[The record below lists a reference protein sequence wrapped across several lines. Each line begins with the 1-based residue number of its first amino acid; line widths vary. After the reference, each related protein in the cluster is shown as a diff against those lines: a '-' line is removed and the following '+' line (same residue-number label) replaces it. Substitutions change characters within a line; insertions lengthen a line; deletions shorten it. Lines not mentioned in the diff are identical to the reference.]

1 MIKNYGLSQPAIT
14 YVGERAYRNE
24 ALERDDY
31 HRSMTQEERQI
42 LVERHFERAELRQI
56 ESDLNL
62 LKAIQLGQALKALE
76 EG

>member
-1 MIKNYGLSQPAIT
+1 MRNYGLTQPEIT
-14 YVGERAYRNE
+14 FVNGRAYRNE
-24 ALERDDY
+24 ALERDEY

-56 ESDLNL
+56 EADLNL
-62 LKAIQLGQALKALE
+62 LKAVELGKALQQLK